1 MIANSVTFG
10 EQTGKNKTG
19 VPTSSTITTTDLRT
33 LQSILDCAPV
43 AIQIV
48 SPEGM
53 FIDCN
58 RRTVEMFGAQTKEDI
73 IGRPPG
79 ILSPPVQR
87 DGRRSATL
95 SQMFIQRAFSGETVS
110 FRWDHQKI
118 TGEIFPA
125 NVTLNLIQYE
135 GRTCLMATVI
145 DQSEVVN
152 RINAMSSLIQYAPF
166 SILTLSPDS
175 EILHANPAYC
185 EVTGHTKEQA
195 KTIGFRNHTVL
206 SREGGSIQ
214 DAIRLKRPVSGKFVC
229 NFMSGVKHLEYTYI
243 PVLNHNHD
251 VVQLYHI
258 MVDQTVLVN
267 RLNESQLLI
276 DKCPAGII
284 TMDIEGNISST
295 NQAFSSISQLPIQSI
310 TSMSI
315 RDFKII
321 SRKGPTFS
329 DVARSGKPERGELVV
344 DFGTGPKSLEYSY
357 IPVLD
362 TNNTVTKVITTY
374 IDMTGVN
381 RLVDYLERSVQ
392 IVTENIGS
400 LADGKTVF
408 TTSVIPADE
417 YTRSAYDNF
426 VIIQKSI
433 EKARLAIGS
442 LVDDSI
448 KFSQEAAS
456 GHLSYRADPDRHQ
469 GDYKTIIKGMNTTL
483 DSINIPL
490 TEAMRVSDEYAAY
503 NLTAR
508 FSNKQIIQGDWVSFQ
523 QTLDHIGN
531 EVSSVLSQTIEKIQD
546 LKKNTEEAN
555 ASIEEITAGSG
566 EVTSLMSDIRKKTEQ
581 SDSGAK
587 QILNAINDMV
597 DVVSSV
603 SIKADEVA
611 TLSQEATSSAKQG
624 IELAHNSVSSMQA
637 ISSSTTHIGTII
649 SEINEQMSEIGK
661 IIKVISDI
669 ASQTNLLALNAAI
682 EAARAG
688 EAGRGFTVVASEVKS
703 LAQDSR
709 KSAENIADLIS
720 LLQQKSRSA
729 TEAMAESN
737 LVVQE
742 GSRSLEQTVHAF
754 NEIAQKIEFINSHI
768 TEVASSSEE
777 QAASVEAVTSS
788 IKEISGLTHT
798 ITDQTVSVSSASQE
812 ISSALS
818 QINKVVSNI
827 VMIVDGVSEKMALF
841 KV

>member
-1 MIANSVTFG
+1 MIANSVTSG
-10 EQTGKNKTG
+10 EQTGTHKAG
-19 VPTSSTITTTDLRT
+19 VPTSSTITTTDLKT

-53 FIDCN
+53 FVDCN
-58 RRTVEMFGAQTKEDI
+58 KRTIELFEAQIKEDI

-87 DGRRSATL
+87 DGRSSANV
-95 SQMFIQRAFSGETVS
+95 SQEMIMRAFSGETVN
-110 FRWDHQKI
+110 FRWDHRKI

-152 RINAMSSLIQYAPF
+152 RINAMTALIQYVPF
-166 SILTLSPDS
+166 SILTISPES
-175 EILHANPAYC
+175 EILHVNPAYC
-185 EVTGHTKEQA
+185 EVTGHSKEEA
-195 KTIGFRNHTVL
+195 KKIGFKNHTVL

-214 DAIRLKRPVSGKFVC
+214 DAIRLKSPVSGKFAC
-229 NFMSGVKHLEYTYI
+229 HFKTGVKHLDYTYI
-243 PVLNHNHD
+243 PVLNHNRD

-258 MVDQTVLVN
+258 MVDQTDLVN

-276 DKCPAGII
+276 DECPAGII
-284 TMDIEGNISST
+284 TMDIGGNISST
-295 NQAFSSISQLPIQSI
+295 NRAFSSISQLPIQTI
-310 TSMSI
+310 TSMNV

-321 SRKGPTFS
+321 SRKGTTFS

-344 DFGTGPKSLEYSY
+344 DFGSGQKSLEYSY
-357 IPVLD
+357 IPVVD

-381 RLVDYLERSVQ
+381 RLVEYLEKSVQ
-392 IVTENIGS
+392 IVSENIGN
-400 LADGKTVF
+400 LADGKTMF

-417 YTRSAYDNF
+417 YTRSAYENF
-426 VIIQKSI
+426 VTIQKSI
-433 EKARLAIGS
+433 DKARLAISS

-469 GDYKTIIKGMNTTL
+469 GDYRTIIKGMNTTL

-490 TEAMRVSDEYAAY
+490 NEAMRISDEYSGY
-503 NLTAR
+503 NFTAR
-508 FSNKQIIQGDWVSFQ
+508 FSNKQVIQGEWVSFQ
-523 QTLDHIGN
+523 QSLDHIGN
-531 EVSSVLSQTIEKIQD
+531 EVSSVLSQTIENIQD

-566 EVTSLMSDIRKKTEQ
+566 EVTSLMSAIRKKTEQ
-581 SDSGAK
+581 SDSSTK
-587 QILNAINDMV
+587 QILNAMNDMV

-603 SIKADEVA
+603 SMKADEVA
-611 TLSQEATSSAKQG
+611 TLSLEATTSAKQG
-624 IELAHNSVSSMQA
+624 IELAHTSVSSMQA
-637 ISSSTTHIGTII
+637 ITSSSEHIGTII
-649 SEINEQMSEIGK
+649 SDINEQMNEIGK
-661 IIKVISDI
+661 IVKLISDI

-688 EAGRGFTVVASEVKS
+688 DAGRGFAVVASEVKS

-709 KSAENIADLIS
+709 KSAETIADLIS
-720 LLQQKSRSA
+720 LLQQKSQSA
-729 TEAMAESN
+729 TEAMADSN
-737 LVVQE
+737 RVVLE
-742 GSRSLEQTVHAF
+742 GRQSLEQTVRAF
-754 NEIAQKIEFINSHI
+754 DEIAQKIEDISSHI
-768 TEVASSSEE
+768 TEVASASEE
-777 QAASVEAVTSS
+777 QAASVEEVTSS
-788 IKEISGLTHT
+788 IQEIAGLTHT
-798 ITDQTVSVSSASQE
+798 ITDESVSVSSASQE

-827 VMIVDGVSEKMALF
+827 VMIVDGVSEKMAQF